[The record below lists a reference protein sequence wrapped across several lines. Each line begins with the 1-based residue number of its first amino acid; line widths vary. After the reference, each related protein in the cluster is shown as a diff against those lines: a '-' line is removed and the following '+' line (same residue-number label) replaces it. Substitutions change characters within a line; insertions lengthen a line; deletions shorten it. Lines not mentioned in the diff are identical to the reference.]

1 MKHTLFK
8 AHISISY
15 RFLLFFLAKKVSSTK
30 DISEV
35 MFCRCKVGSWN
46 QGSWC
51 ALRELGPLPF
61 MVPLA
66 RSRWCCSS
74 ICERL
79 SCQLWRKLL
88 SSSSMSIISMLC
100 LETSCSEGP
109 WPNDSRGVGW
119 VSMFSRTI
127 VADLT
132 LVSDNKQLNKSE
144 CMCIFRQEVISWLDV
159 HTRLSNKAKELF
171 GLVNGKF
178 RITWLNQTYSSAS

>member
-1 MKHTLFK
+1 
-8 AHISISY
+8 
-15 RFLLFFLAKKVSSTK
+15 
-30 DISEV
+30 
-35 MFCRCKVGSWN
+35 MFYRCKVGCWN

-61 MVPLA
+61 MAPLA

-88 SSSSMSIISMLC
+88 SSSSMLMISMLC

-109 WPNDSRGVGW
+109 WPNDSRGVGL

-132 LVSDNKQLNKSE
+132 LVSDNKQLIRVSV
-144 CMCIFRQEVISWLDV
+144 CISFGRSYFMTWCAYTFVKQGKRIVWIGQWEIQDNM
-159 HTRLSNKAKELF
+159 TESNVF
-171 GLVNGKF
+171 
-178 RITWLNQTYSSAS
+178 

>member
-8 AHISISY
+8 ARISISY
-15 RFLLFFLAKKVSSTK
+15 MFLLFFLAKKVSSTK
-30 DISEV
+30 DICEV

-46 QGSWC
+46 QGSC
-51 ALRELGPLPF
+51 RELGPLPF
-61 MVPLA
+61 MAPPLA

-88 SSSSMSIISMLC
+88 SSSSMLMISMLC
-100 LETSCSEGP
+100 LENSCSEGP
-109 WPNDSRGVGW
+109 WPNDSRGVGL

-144 CMCIFRQEVISWLDV
+144 CMCILRQEVISWLDAR
-159 HTRLSNKAKELF
+159 TRLSNKAKELF

-178 RITWLNQTYSSAS
+178 RITWLNQTYSNAS